1 MEPITIKNPVDL
13 KALRASAK
21 AIEEQ
26 ILETK
31 AALHEPWAKPMADAQ
46 YRLLSLK
53 DEATAHYVLRALL
66 RSKAHL
72 KRVPKHVLERHL
84 SAAEKLA
91 TKFRRAP
98 RPEEAVDFEL
108 ASRERGPN
116 LVRRLWS
123 RVSEAVGHAVG

>member
-13 KALRASAK
+13 KALRESAA
-21 AIEEQ
+21 AIEAQ

-31 AALHEPWAKPMADAQ
+31 SELHQPWTKPMDGAQ
-46 YRLLSLK
+46 YRLIRLK

-84 SAAEKLA
+84 AAAEKLA
-91 TKFRRAP
+91 VKFRREP

-108 ASRERGPN
+108 EARERPN

-123 RVSEAVGHAVG
+123 RVSEAVTHAVG